1 MDDKSTLSR
10 RGWLRALT
18 STVGVIGGCSTVDG
32 GGSASDFQ
40 RTPSVSGP
48 RSETAAVSES
58 GAPWPSFR
66 RDNRNT
72 GHAPDEPGVAGRPEQ
87 KWNVSTDAGV
97 WSSPVVVDGSLYIG
111 SMDGT
116 VYAIDTATG
125 DVDWTYQAD
134 GPIES
139 TPAVAGDSVYV
150 GSLDKHVYCLDAETG
165 TEQWSYETAGLIH
178 GSPTVDRSTVYI
190 GSGALVIEEILEY
203 MEANDVEQEGS
214 GLYALDRKTGE
225 LVWRRFTGHLISS
238 TPAVVDSAVFI
249 GLIGKDDSRSMV
261 ASVDAADGERRWE
274 YETDSEVLSSPTV
287 RSNTVYAGDYGG
299 FVYALSAETGD
310 PDWEFPIQSG
320 QIRGS
325 TAVTED
331 AVYVP
336 VSRYEVADPNPAL
349 VSLSRTGEEQW
360 AHVIP
365 GARQMGSSPCA
376 TSDAV
381 YVGTHYREGGG
392 GMYAVDHD
400 GNRLWGRELRIGE
413 GVGSSPAVIGET
425 LYYGAADNT
434 VYALE

>member
-1 MDDKSTLSR
+1 MS
-10 RGWLRALT
+10 
-18 STVGVIGGCSTVDG
+18 GCSTVGGDESPGDNDG
-32 GGSASDFQ
+32 EPSASD
-40 RTPSVSGP
+40 S
-48 RSETAAVSES
+48 RSETATASES

-66 RDNRNT
+66 RDNKNT
-72 GHAPDEPGVAGRPEQ
+72 GYAPDEPGIAGRPEK

-97 WSSPVVVDGSLYIG
+97 WSSPVVVDGYLYVG
-111 SMDGT
+111 SMNGT

-125 DVDWTYQAD
+125 DIDWTYHAD

-139 TPAVAGDSVYV
+139 TPAVASDSIYV

-165 TEQWSYETAGLIH
+165 TEQWTYETAGLIH

-190 GSGALVIEEILEY
+190 GSGALLTEEIIEY
-203 MEANDVEQEGS
+203 MEANDVEQRGS
-214 GLYALDRKTGE
+214 GLYALDRETGE
-225 LVWRRFTGHLISS
+225 LVWRSFTEHLISS
-238 TPAVVDSAVFI
+238 TPAVVDSAVYI
-249 GLIGKDDSRSMV
+249 GLITKGDSRSMV
-261 ASVDAADGERRWE
+261 ASVDAVDGDRRWE
-274 YETDSEVLSSPTV
+274 YETDSEVLSSPAV

-299 FVYALSAETGD
+299 YVYALSAETGD
-310 PDWEFPIQSG
+310 RDWEFPIQSG

-325 TAVTED
+325 TAVTEN

-336 VSRYEVADPNPAL
+336 VSRYEVANPNPAL

-381 YVGTHYREGGG
+381 YVGTHYQEGGG

-413 GVGSSPAVIGET
+413 GVGSSPAVVGET
-425 LYYGAADNT
+425 LYYGAANNR
-434 VYALE
+434 VYALD